1 MKTEPHTQTPSQ
13 PTTSAPIPDQSKPK
27 PGRLI
32 SNSSPIDDFNRVI
45 QVGDVFRKAIQDM
58 NEVVKE
64 NVESS
69 FSRQN
74 FAAAIDCLKLMRS
87 TALGYEE
94 VETYNEWVI

>member
-1 MKTEPHTQTPSQ
+1 M
-13 PTTSAPIPDQSKPK
+13 
-27 PGRLI
+27 
-32 SNSSPIDDFNRVI
+32 I

-74 FAAAIDCLKLMRS
+74 FAGAIDCLKLMRS

-94 VETYNEWVI
+94 VETYNKWVTRKCGEKRAEGVIAALILLSKLLRLEVSSILISGTVSHA